1 MKLII
6 EITDIQLDIIKRSL
20 RVRKSRAHDLFTAGV
35 TDDSEAADYASRI
48 LHARRALDLSMQ
60 VDEIIQENGNRAVQ

>member
-20 RVRKSRAHDLFTAGV
+20 RIREKRANDMFTSGI

-48 LHARRALDLSMQ
+48 LHARSALGLSN
-60 VDEIIQENGNRAVQ
+60 EREEAIQENGNRVVR